1 MMMIVN
7 ISTCNP
13 VKIQTSIL
21 PIPKTSNPPPSPPQ
35 CCPSNHDK
43 PPDVA
48 PLKSL
53 SSNLS
58 PPVILSEAPK
68 SPCAML
74 LTASGAHSARHTAS
88 LKSGHLTSLLSP
100 PQISNLYSQINHLA
114 KPAVSADNFPP
125 HKTNCSS
132 PHPPA
137 FEISQIQFL
146 RLITLLPAHHYSWK

>member
-1 MMMIVN
+1 MIVN

-35 CCPSNHDK
+35 CYPSNHDK

-53 SSNLS
+53 PQTSAPCHFEQS
-58 PPVILSEAPK
+58 PKISLRHAAHRKWSTLRKAHCQPEVWPSDV
-68 SPCAML
+68 SPL
-74 LTASGAHSARHTAS
+74 
-88 LKSGHLTSLLSP
+88 P